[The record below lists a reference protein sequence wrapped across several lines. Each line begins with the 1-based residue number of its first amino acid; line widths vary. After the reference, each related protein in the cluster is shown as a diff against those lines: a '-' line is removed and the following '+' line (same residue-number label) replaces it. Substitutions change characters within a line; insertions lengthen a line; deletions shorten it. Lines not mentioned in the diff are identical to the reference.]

1 MSLFTLA
8 LRFLTIVSPVL
19 MFDYSKLNVI
29 SKLVFF
35 LVLYYEFF
43 LSSPDCYAILHGE
56 ILRLKSL

>member
-29 SKLVFF
+29 SKLFFF

-56 ILRLKSL
+56 I